1 MCGFLV
7 FKGNVVGSFGVIVRS
22 KVELIEFWKCVLK

>member
-7 FKGNVVGSFGVIVRS
+7 LKGNVVGSFGVIARS
-22 KVELIEFWKCVLK
+22 KAELTEPWKCVLK